1 MKILLTAVVLW
12 IWLSPEAFGLSL
24 DEAVEMAVASNPD
37 LRSALEGWHAAQ
49 SDISRVTS
57 LPDPRLE
64 VTIGQSGSDY
74 EGSMTMVAVA
84 QKIPFPL
91 KILES
96 RTRASLSSCA
106 SYATYESLK
115 RQIIR
120 EVKQTYIELA
130 VLEKTIEVYEQ
141 DLAEAR
147 LLREVMVEKYR
158 VGVAS
163 EHDLLKAELEV
174 LAIEDELRG
183 LREDDRTV
191 ALLKLKRLLNVP
203 PEARLGELEPVEVDL
218 DRIEPD
224 SLRVLDVSNAPQVET
239 FKLRQEIARSS
250 LRLAHLEWVPDLG
263 LKVFREDMDMAMGRN
278 RKRGLMVSLNLPI
291 WTWRNR
297 SLISRQRLR
306 LGQAE
311 ADLEAKRD
319 EIELKLRQAVASFE
333 STRKSYEFF
342 NSAIIPESEL
352 ALRAAKQAYE
362 TGKVDILTLIAAQR
376 ALRQVQLSAIRLWGR
391 AAKRLAEIEEITGE
405 DLI

>member
-12 IWLSPEAFGLSL
+12 IWLSPEAFGLNL
-24 DEAVEMAVASNPD
+24 DEAVEMAVANNPD

-49 SDISRVTS
+49 CDISRVTS

-96 RTRASLSSCA
+96 RTRASLSGRA

-115 RQIIR
+115 RRIIR

-141 DLAEAR
+141 DPAEAR
-147 LLREVMVEKYR
+147 LLRDVMAEKCR

-163 EHDLLKAELEV
+163 EHDLLKAQLEV
-174 LAIEDELRG
+174 LAI
-183 LREDDRTV
+183 EDDRTV
-191 ALLKLKRLLNVP
+191 ALLKFKRLLNVP

-224 SLRVLDVSNAPQVET
+224 SIRVLDVSNTSQVQT
-239 FKLRQEIARSS
+239 FKLRREIARSS

-263 LKVFREDMDMAMGRN
+263 LKVFRGDMDMAMGRN
-278 RKRGLMVSLNLPI
+278 RKRGLMVSLNLPV

-306 LGQAE
+306 FGQAE

-333 STRKSYEFF
+333 STRKGCELF
-342 NSAIIPESEL
+342 NSAIIPESVL
-352 ALRAAKQAYE
+352 ASRAAKEAYE
-362 TGKVDILTLIAAQR
+362 TGKVDIVTLIAAQR
-376 ALRQVQLSAIRLWGR
+376 ALRQVQLSATRLWGR

-405 DLI
+405 DPI